1 MPFQLTLFNLLTISI
16 IFLTIVMIRARLLG
30 HIDQSSKPLLY
41 YFLLVIYVR
50 GYEGMYER
58 NMVLLGIGAALF
70 LRFEFLGGFFLKFVK
85 AAEMLAL
92 FYVILRASSYLL
104 DISWR

>member
-1 MPFQLTLFNLLTISI
+1 MPFQFTLFNLLTIAI
-16 IFLTIVMIRARLLG
+16 IFITIVMIRARLMG
-30 HIDQSSKPLLY
+30 HMDQSSVPLLY
-41 YFLLVIYVR
+41 YFFLVIYIR
-50 GYEGMYER
+50 GYEGLYER

-92 FYVILRASSYLL
+92 FYVILHASAYLL
-104 DISWR
+104 GIVRP